1 LTTFAVNAMW
11 NVNSDS
17 TPSETLYRRTTIMT
31 NPNVALGT
39 QSGERNRTIPP
50 LYNGLVALDG
60 DSYYRL
66 DAAFSGGDL
75 EALRREI
82 GDLGD
87 FPNVAPD
94 AAIGLPLVYAIDH
107 SPLSLVRELLD
118 AGAGPNSGSGDGFPP
133 LYAALTSATP
143 TPGAMV
149 RHDLPELVE
158 LLIRHGADVGQ
169 RGFND
174 YTPLHLAAAQGDLAM
189 VELLLRH
196 GADPNQIT
204 RIDDMETPLELAER
218 AGNRDV
224 VDRLRPLTTRLNWEQ
239 AAATGDVRFLRRM
252 RRDGHDIDAKD
263 GYGQTALMRAAHAG
277 QREAVQWLVAHGA
290 NLDHTSKFHLSALML
305 AVIANHDKI
314 ARMLVRAGADT
325 SITGAG
331 APGFAGKTAAD
342 LAEESGA
349 TKLAAAIRRQSR

>member
-1 LTTFAVNAMW
+1 
-11 NVNSDS
+11 
-17 TPSETLYRRTTIMT
+17 MT

-66 DAAFSGGDL
+66 DAAFSSGDL

-118 AGAGPNSGSGDGFPP
+118 AGADPNSGSGDGFPP

-149 RHDLPELVE
+149 RHDLPELVG